1 MVVMSHL
8 TNGTSQA
15 ATTKSE
21 MAAAS
26 DSHSPVKRST
36 VYGSPSATE
45 TSTPSFSRKLQPIA
59 RSCASALSPGSSGGA
74 ARASLD
80 VTVVRTVA
88 PSAVLCFFDVFEI
101 MDVDG
106 DGEISASDLQM
117 HILKFGDTFVSDH
130 EAALM
135 LNALRSN
142 GPVEFGAFEKF
153 CVA

>member
-1 MVVMSHL
+1 
-8 TNGTSQA
+8 
-15 ATTKSE
+15 
-21 MAAAS
+21 
-26 DSHSPVKRST
+26 
-36 VYGSPSATE
+36 
-45 TSTPSFSRKLQPIA
+45 
-59 RSCASALSPGSSGGA
+59 
-74 ARASLD
+74 
-80 VTVVRTVA
+80 
-88 PSAVLCFFDVFEI
+88 